1 VPQYTG
7 FFSSTNIVFPN
18 GTTNAVNLGLLADP
32 NLDSNGNGIPNNEDP
47 DPLFVAS
54 EVNFKFAITNISGS
68 IARLSWDSI
77 PSSTNTVYYTTNM
90 MPSTWLVE
98 TNFVSPS
105 AVPPVGGWPITN
117 IVYEPLHAAPHGF
130 YRVVV
135 SPNSTDVY
143 GQ

>member
-1 VPQYTG
+1 L
-7 FFSSTNIVFPN
+7 
-18 GTTNAVNLGLLADP
+18 LGDP
-32 NLDSNGNGIPNNEDP
+32 ELDSNGNGTPNNEDP
-47 DPLFVAS
+47 DPIFVQS
-54 EVNFKFAITNISGS
+54 EVNFQFAITNMPEP
-68 IARLSWDSI
+68 IARLTWDSI
-77 PSSTNTVYYTTNM
+77 PSATNTVYYTTNM
-90 MPSTWLVE
+90 MPSTWMVE

-135 SPNSTDVY
+135 SPDNTDVY